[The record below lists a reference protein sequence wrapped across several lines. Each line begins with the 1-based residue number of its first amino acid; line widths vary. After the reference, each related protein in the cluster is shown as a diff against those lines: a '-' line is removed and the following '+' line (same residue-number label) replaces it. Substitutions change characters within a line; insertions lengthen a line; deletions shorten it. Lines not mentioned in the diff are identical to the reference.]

1 MKSISALGTEL
12 VAFRGADGK
21 APGVPGVHNIDP
33 GVPLQGSI
41 RVPLRGSFKVS
52 IGGLGFRT
60 DDRNPAL
67 P

>member
-41 RVPLRGSFKVS
+41 RDLCRVPLKGS
-52 IGGLGFRT
+52 IWDL
-60 DDRNPAL
+60 
-67 P
+67 